1 MLYYYSLLIVFA
13 VIVYMM
19 VVDENVAIYINLM
32 WKMAGVQFRR
42 FLFIIKFKPRLMW
55 DTWNLKRTI
64 KGKKGDWADKE
75 ALKLLN
81 ELNHTNDKL

>member
-1 MLYYYSLLIVFA
+1 MIYYYTLLVVFA
-13 VIVYMM
+13 VIAYMM
-19 VVDENVAIYINLM
+19 VVDQNVAAYIDLLT
-32 WKMAGVQFRR
+32 KLAGIQFRR
-42 FLFIIKFKPRLMW
+42 FLFIIRYKPRLMW

-81 ELNHTNDKL
+81 ELNNTDDKL